1 MLNYAVLYRVIATL
15 GVAVVL
21 ILLTLPPVFA
31 VPTQEREALIAL
43 NSEVWLADFHGKLL

>member
-1 MLNYAVLYRVIATL
+1 MSRVIATL
-15 GVAVVL
+15 CFTVAVS
-21 ILLTLPPVFA
+21 LLTIPPVFA